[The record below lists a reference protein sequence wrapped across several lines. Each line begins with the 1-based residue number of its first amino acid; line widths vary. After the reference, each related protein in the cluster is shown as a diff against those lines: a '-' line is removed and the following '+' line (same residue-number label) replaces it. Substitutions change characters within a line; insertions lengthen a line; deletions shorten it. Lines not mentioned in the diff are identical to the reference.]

1 MNKKIRLIG
10 IDIFRGWAILLMVVF
25 HFSYD
30 LQHFNIIDFHI
41 QTNTFFQWF
50 RFLIVTMFLL
60 IVGVSLKLT
69 HLHGI
74 NWKALKKR
82 TLLLG
87 SASIAVT
94 IGSYIEFP
102 NTWIYFGI
110 LHFVLVASFITLPLL
125 NRPFIALFIAISTF
139 IAFHLDFLN
148 MHGLFNLLVIPLH
161 LPSDA
166 TEDVV
171 RFIPWIT
178 FVLIG
183 IALTTFNFHQKI
195 FNRPFFNTP
204 SRTHNFF
211 SFIGRYSLIIYLIH
225 QPILFG
231 GFLLFN

>member
-10 IDIFRGWAILLMVVF
+10 IDIFRGWAILLMIIF

-41 QTNTFFQWF
+41 QSNLFFQWF

-60 IVGVSLKLT
+60 IVGISLKLA

-74 NWKALKKR
+74 NWRAIKKR
-82 TLLLG
+82 TLILG
-87 SASIAVT
+87 SASIIVT
-94 IGSYIEFP
+94 VGSYIEFP

-110 LHFVLVASFITLPLL
+110 LHFVLVASLVSLPLL
-125 NRPFIALFIAISTF
+125 NHPYIALSLAISTF
-139 IAFHLDFLN
+139 TAFHLDILN
-148 MHGLFNLLVIPLH
+148 MHGLFNLLVTPLN

-183 IALTTFNFHQKI
+183 VALTTLNFHKPI
-195 FNRPFFNTP
+195 FDNSFFNRPSKIHNT
-204 SRTHNFF
+204 FA
-211 SFIGRYSLIIYLIH
+211 FIGKHSLVIYLIH

-231 GFLLFN
+231 VFLLFQ